1 VGAEHKGPLAAFVVI
16 AVIAGVLL
24 VTSVRSQAAPGWL
37 IPDEIPAAVV
47 AGPLL
52 SLASGDPGESS
63 DGVPAS
69 HDGSGSVHQAHS
81 ATGSTAAT
89 LPAVHTVVHSSIQP
103 AVHGRA
109 RATHHPAYHHPSRHH
124 GPATVLHPDPA
135 PAPARHDHGR
145 HLGWSHGKG
154 HGHSGDL
161 GRGHGRGLENR
172 RAHGPAQAPGHG
184 PH

>member
-1 VGAEHKGPLAAFVVI
+1 MGAEHKGPLAAFVVI

-52 SLASGDPGESS
+52 SLASGARGESS

-89 LPAVHTVVHSSIQP
+89 LPAVHT
-103 AVHGRA
+103 AVH
-109 RATHHPAYHHPSRHH
+109 TAYHHPSRHH
-124 GPATVLHPDPA
+124 GPATVLHPHPA
-135 PAPARHDHGR
+135 PAPARHDHGC
-145 HLGWSHGKG
+145 HLGWSHRKG
-154 HGHSGDL
+154 HGHGGDH

-172 RAHGPAQAPGHG
+172 GAHGPAFSRAHGHG
-184 PH
+184 PR